1 MKILLDSNIII
12 YRESDNSTMDGIGEL
27 FKMIENNFKMQK
39 YINPIIKKE
48 ILQNVHDKKRDIL
61 LNRLNSY
68 NMLENPSKNICQEI
82 ENKFNNTNKTM
93 NDRIDDLILTDVYTG
108 KVDLLITEDKRIKDK
123 AVQLGIT
130 EKVNSISEF
139 IYKSKTEKKVN
150 HSILDIHKV
159 KIGTL
164 NINDSFFDALKNSY
178 PGFETWLEGK
188 KNEDA
193 YCYFE
198 NNKLLA
204 MLMLKNEEIGEDYSD
219 ISPTMKKNRKLK
231 VSTFKVDIR
240 KKKIGERFIKIIF
253 DQAIYS
259 NVNEIYVTIF
269 DDTNEKKA
277 LIRYFERFGFHYH
290 GKKNGRELVYVR
302 SMNKNYIKN
311 DPLKTYPYID
321 KNNDSY
327 VAAILPAYHTFLLPD
342 SKLSRESYRN
352 IHMPV
357 EYAIKKYYITAT
369 GFKPKPTIGDNLV
382 FYRMKEGYIP
392 AKYSSVLTTIGIVTD
407 IYIPSNIDDLL
418 EKVKGKTVYT
428 EEEIRN
434 YYISRIKN
442 TYVIEFAYI
451 TTLQNKINLNDCL
464 ENRILF
470 EPPRGV
476 EKISKDQF
484 NKILEIGN
492 VDNSIII

>member
-1 MKILLDSNIII
+1 MKILLDTNIVV
-12 YRESDNSTMDGIGEL
+12 YRESDNSIKDRIGEL
-27 FKMIENNFKMQK
+27 FKTIDNNVQMQK
-39 YINPIIKKE
+39 YINPAIKSE
-48 ILQNVHDKKRDIL
+48 ITKNYEGRQRDIL

-68 NMLENPSKNICQEI
+68 NMLEKSSKTICNEI
-82 ENKFNNTNKTM
+82 ILKFADIDKTI
-93 NDRIDDLILTDVYTG
+93 NDKIDSLILTDIYTG
-108 KVDLLITEDKRIKDK
+108 KADLLITEDKKIKLK
-123 AVQLGIT
+123 AVALGIT
-130 EKVNSISEF
+130 DKVQSIDEF
-139 IYKSKTEKKVN
+139 LFKQKVDKKVN
-150 HSILDIHKV
+150 HNLLNIN
-159 KIGTL
+159 KIRVGEL
-164 NINDSFFDALKNSY
+164 NINDSFFDELKKSY
-178 PGFETWLEGK
+178 AGFEKWLKSKE
-188 KNEDA
+188 NEYS

-198 NNKLLA
+198 GEKLLA

-259 NVNEIYVTIF
+259 NVDEIYVTIF
-269 DDTNEKKA
+269 DDTDEKRV
-277 LIRYFERFGFHYH
+277 LIRYFEKFGFHYH
-290 GKKNGRELVYVR
+290 GKKNGTELVYIR
-302 SMNKNYIKN
+302 SMSKNYIKE
-311 DPLKTYPYID
+311 DPLKTYPYIN
-321 KNNDSY
+321 KNSDSY
-327 VAAILPAYHTFLLPD
+327 IATILPKYHTYLLPD
-342 SKLSRESYRN
+342 SKLSRESYKN

-369 GFKPKPTIGDNLV
+369 GFKPKPSIGDNLV

-392 AKYSSVLTTIGIVTD
+392 AIYSSVLTTIGIVTD
-407 IYIPSNIDDLL
+407 IYIPVNIDDLI
-418 EKVKGKTVYT
+418 EKVKNKTVYT
-428 EEEIRN
+428 EEEIRS

-451 TTLQNKINLNDCL
+451 TTFENKITLNECL
-464 ENRILF
+464 ENSILF